1 MTTSAIPPLI
11 KEAVHLGCR
20 GGKNIFILLNH
31 EAYTKQ
37 ALKILSTFDV
47 EVVLQEITSTSTTL
61 INGSPS
67 PTSTPAD
74 TNGWCTN
81 SPGRLTVLVGRT
93 ESSEDTHVNLVKRL
107 METVTD
113 FSDFFFIHC
122 NSHVLHD
129 AKSLLYGDRYVMII
143 PYLSSSYN
151 VYSRV
156 VYGLQHGFLT
166 LLFLA

>member
-20 GGKNIFILLNH
+20 GGKNLFILLNH

-37 ALKILSTFDV
+37 ALKILSTLNV
-47 EVVLQEITSTSTTL
+47 EVVLQEIPSTLTTL
-61 INGSPS
+61 VNGSRS
-67 PTSTPAD
+67 PTSPSSSSVD
-74 TNGWCTN
+74 NNDWCTN

-93 ESSEDTHVNLVKRL
+93 DSSEDTHVNMVKCL
-107 METVTD
+107 MEEVTD

-129 AKSLLYGDRYVMII
+129 AKRLLYGDRYVII
-143 PYLSSSYN
+143 ITYLSFMI
-151 VYSRV
+151 RR
-156 VYGLQHGFLT
+156 L
-166 LLFLA
+166 